1 MAHVDLNDGNSYMD
15 ASTSAEY
22 VTQNEQF
29 MLMQDMVCNGLR
41 QPLTFEAPNSNNME
55 EPPNEDT
62 QRFYNL
68 LVEAN
73 EPLYEGATNSKLSI
87 SARLLSYKSNWNVP
101 DLDATLVKDGLPKNF
116 YDAKK
121 LVSKLGLEA
130 KRIDYCVDGCMLYYN
145 NDGVLTECKFCNK
158 RRYREITPG
167 TSNKKL
173 VPVKAMFYLPVI
185 PRL

>member
-73 EPLYEGATNSKLSI
+73 EPLYEEAT
-87 SARLLSYKSNWNVP
+87 
-101 DLDATLVKDGLPKNF
+101 
-116 YDAKK
+116 
-121 LVSKLGLEA
+121 
-130 KRIDYCVDGCMLYYN
+130 
-145 NDGVLTECKFCNK
+145 
-158 RRYREITPG
+158 
-167 TSNKKL
+167 
-173 VPVKAMFYLPVI
+173 
-185 PRL
+185 